1 MQKTLLLSLC
11 FLLMSLSV
19 FAQDPSVV
27 DTIEVK
33 WDTLKNPTKGPLG
46 TRYYQYGDSLFHISN
61 DFYRPPFIYGSGNFG
76 KTWTINYNR
85 TWTLNNELTVFRII
99 PDTCR
104 LLYLSNDIKN
114 TPVYG
119 NFYFLNR
126 YFNGGSNSNN
136 DGNFETLMY
145 FNVMYKS
152 NSGCAMPV
160 VQLSQGINDS
170 TLILYQST
178 SIDGSPAKG
187 ISTDLGK
194 SWQPYK
200 GMEYYSTIQNNVV
213 YQVSNK
219 TIKYTSDK
227 EMIFRGDSI
236 DVSQIGF
243 SDYYH
248 YTFVLKNNIFS
259 AIYDGTIQY
268 TTTNKGQ
275 TWQID
280 TLPFK
285 ISQLIQKGDSILIST
300 NKGLFFNRDI
310 YLKNLKKLYPKEE
323 TTPTFHSAFSMLK
336 SGWYLN
342 NYKGELLRSTNR
354 GETWDLVN
362 NTEGV
367 LTMTD
372 VTPIG
377 DSVILKGANG
387 IIFKS
392 KDFKTVEPFSINPI
406 PYRSITFGQSNA
418 LFSVSPAAIINRSKD
433 NGLTWQTIYE
443 RAYGSGIVKNDD
455 SLRIY
460 GVYSNAFFLSKNNG
474 DSFSERFFSY
484 DFSGTQ
490 INDVILA
497 NNNIYYVLVYQRD
510 TDRVL
515 KKGFHVFKSID
526 EGRNWTKTAFFQ
538 IGQADFNNQP
548 TAKLFFLKNK
558 IIVSTNS
565 RIVYESK
572 NGGDTWTNT
581 VSDFSYDNITEYG
594 KYLIYLEKNRRHFK
608 ITADDGLSFTYVKD
622 IPYYDAYKF
631 GKNYI
636 YAHITPIFEG
646 LTHDYF
652 TYRISM
658 DALTNRVKAEKD
670 FAVLRGS
677 IFKDENNNCKKDTS
691 EKGVLAHK
699 MVRIM
704 PRNFATMTDSF
715 GYYEISLPPDSYTV
729 STANLPYYKTGCSDS
744 APLNFVLKANET
756 KDTNFVFK
764 KTNEAFDLAMRLSTG
779 SRARPGFEVDF
790 VLKIDNNGTEKVDS
804 ALVTL
809 SLPTYMSFKSAEQ
822 SGVLK
827 NNQVQWMLYNQS
839 VSEAKTL
846 TARLRVSP
854 DAPLSSKLFFEAKVN
869 VLNKKDTIPQ
879 DNLDTL
885 SLTVTGAFDPN
896 DKTVLPEG
904 EIPIFTKE
912 LDYLIRFQNTGND
925 TAFKV
930 IVVDTLS
937 QNLDIFS
944 LKNIVASHPFT
955 VSNKKNILTFIFSN
969 IFLPDSFVN
978 ERASHGFI
986 RFKVSPKKGIKH
998 GENIAN
1004 TAAIYFDFNKPIFT
1018 NTAKSNVIKPVV
1030 TIQQTVPLCENQP
1043 FKGKIY
1049 TKDTTLFLP
1058 FFGILYDTVSVTN
1071 LSIKP
1076 KFEVLKD
1083 TTLRG
1088 SEKFLGKDWKDG
1100 DIAFVNL
1107 KTVWGC
1113 DSILKYS
1120 IHKLTATGEESLNKI
1135 GIFKVY
1141 PNPVKDYVSMS
1152 YELNKATWVEIV
1164 LFNSAGQKVKI
1175 LKEKT
1180 LNTEGV
1186 YSLQSDLN
1194 LIHAGVYQVG
1204 FLTNEGIIYRRFVK
1218 IE

>member
-1 MQKTLLLSLC
+1 MQKTLLLPLC

-46 TRYYQYGDSLFHISN
+46 TRYYQYGDSLFHA
-61 DFYRPPFIYGSGNFG
+61 DYAFYRPLHIYESGDLG
-76 KTWTINYNR
+76 KTWNLNINRSWGLYNDLAVFKVNQKTVPQGR
-85 TWTLNNELTVFRII
+85 WSDEYNLFREVITLYKSIDGGKNFTQIFQHSKDYLCGSRGCDYPAYTLN
-99 PDTCR
+99 
-104 LLYLSNDIKN
+104 
-114 TPVYG
+114 
-119 NFYFLNR
+119 
-126 YFNGGSNSNN
+126 
-136 DGNFETLMY
+136 
-145 FNVMYKS
+145 
-152 NSGCAMPV
+152 
-160 VQLSQGINDS
+160 QGINDS
-170 TLILYQST
+170 TLIFTHRTST
-178 SIDGSPAKG
+178 LLGG
-187 ISTDLGK
+187 ETRLISTDLGD
-194 SWQPYK
+194 SWTVYK
-200 GMEYYSTIQNNVV
+200 GPDFYNIQNNTA
-213 YQVSNK
+213 YNTTNK
-219 TIKYTSDK
+219 TIYYTRDRD
-227 EMIFRGDSI
+227 MVFRGDSI
-236 DVSQIGF
+236 DISQISLGYSHTNNF
-243 SDYYH
+243 I
-248 YTFVLKNNIFS
+248 LKPNVFS
-259 AIYDGTIQY
+259 AINNGFIQY

-275 TWQID
+275 TWQVD
-280 TLPFK
+280 TLPFN
-285 ISQLIQKGDSILIST
+285 ISQIIQQGDSILIST
-300 NKGLFFNRDI
+300 NKGLFFTKDI

-323 TTPTFHSAFSMLK
+323 TTPTFYSAFSILK

-342 NYKGELLRSTNR
+342 NYKGELFRSLNK
-354 GETWDLVN
+354 GETWNLVN

-372 VTPIG
+372 VRPIG

-387 IIFKS
+387 ILFKS
-392 KDFKTVEPFSINPI
+392 KDFKTVEPFLIDNSSI
-406 PYRSITFGQSNA
+406 PYNGVTFSQNND
-418 LFSVSPAAIINRSKD
+418 LFSVSNAAIIYRSKD
-433 NGLTWQTIYE
+433 NGLTWQTMYE
-443 RAYGSGIVKNDD
+443 RAYGTGLVKNDD

-460 GVYSNAFFLSKNNG
+460 GVYSKTFFLSKNNG
-474 DSFSERFFSY
+474 DSFTDKFLPN
-484 DFSGTQ
+484 DFSGTE
-490 INDVILA
+490 IYDVLLA
-497 NNNIYYVLVYQRD
+497 DNNIYYVLTYANYS
-510 TDRVL
+510 TETI
-515 KKGFHVFKSID
+515 KKGFHIFKTID
-526 EGRNWTKTAFFQ
+526 EGRTWTKTAFYHNEETSLFYK
-538 IGQADFNNQP
+538 P
-548 TAKLFFLKNK
+548 VTKLFYLKNK
-558 IIVSTNS
+558 LRVTTNS
-565 RIVYESK
+565 NIIFESK
-572 NGGDTWTNT
+572 NGGDSWTNT

-594 KYLIYLEKNRRHFK
+594 KYLIYLEKNRWHFK
-608 ITADDGLSFTYVKD
+608 ITADDGLSFTYVKN
-622 IPYYDAYKF
+622 IPYFPAYKF
-631 GKNYI
+631 GKNHI
-636 YAHITPIFEG
+636 YAHPTYNFEG
-646 LTHDYF
+646 FLLDDF

-670 FAVLRGS
+670 FAILRGS
-677 IFKDENNNCKKDTS
+677 IFKDENNNCKKDAA

-715 GYYEISLPPDSYTV
+715 GNYEINLPPDSYTV

-744 APLNFVLKANET
+744 ASLNFVLKANES

-779 SRARPGFEVDF
+779 SRARPGFEMDF

-846 TARLRVSP
+846 TARLRISP
-854 DAPLSSKLFFEAKVN
+854 DAPLSSKLFFEANVN
-869 VLNKKDTIPQ
+869 ILNKKDTIPQ
-879 DNLDTL
+879 DNLDTVR
-885 SLTVTGAFDPN
+885 LTVTGAFDPN

-904 EIPIFTKE
+904 KIPIFTKE

-930 IVVDTLS
+930 VVVDTLS
-937 QNLDIFS
+937 RNLDIFS

-955 VSNKKNILTFIFSN
+955 VTNKKNILTFTFSN
-969 IFLPDSFVN
+969 ILLPDSLVN
-978 ERASHGFI
+978 ERESHGFV
-986 RFKVSPKKGIKH
+986 RFKVSPKKGIKAY
-998 GENIAN
+998 ENIAN

-1018 NTAKSNVIKPVV
+1018 NTAQSDVIKPFV
-1030 TIQQTVPLCENQP
+1030 TIQQTIPLCENQQY
-1043 FKGKIY
+1043 KGKIY
-1049 TKDTTLFLP
+1049 TKDTTLFQP
-1058 FFGILYDTVSVTN
+1058 FFGIFYDTVSLTN

-1107 KTVWGC
+1107 KTIWGC

-1120 IHKLTATGEESLNKI
+1120 IHKLTATEEETLNKI
-1135 GIFKVY
+1135 GIFKIY
-1141 PNPVKDYVSMS
+1141 PNPVKDYVSIS
-1152 YELNKATWVEIV
+1152 YELKMATSIEIV
-1164 LFNSAGQKVKI
+1164 LYNSVGQKVKI
-1175 LKEKT
+1175 LREKT

-1204 FLTNEGIIYRRFVK
+1204 FLTNEGVVYRRFVK